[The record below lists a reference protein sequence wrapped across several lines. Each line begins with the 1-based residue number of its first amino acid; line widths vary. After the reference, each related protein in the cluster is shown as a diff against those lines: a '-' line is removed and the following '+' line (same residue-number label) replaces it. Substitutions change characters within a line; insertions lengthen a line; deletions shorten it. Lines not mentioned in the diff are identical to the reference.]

1 MMQYDGILLC
11 EKPYGA
17 TSHKVIHEMRQITGQ
32 KKIGHTGTLDPR
44 ATGLLVLCLGRAT
57 KISQFLGD
65 LDKTYDAVVR
75 LGQSSS
81 TYDSEGV
88 DMNAKPQ
95 PVPELTEKDILGLLG
110 QFKGRI
116 MQTVPPYS
124 AVKVDGRRLYNLARK
139 GKEFE
144 LPEKE
149 VEIKEIRLTKLEL
162 PDLHLT
168 IECSKG
174 TYIRTL
180 ANDIGN
186 KIGCGAYLASLVRT
200 RVGQYRLQDAT
211 TLAQAR
217 HYRDAGVL
225 AKYVKPIESVLAF
238 PWLRVCK
245 EFSPFILTG
254 QVPRMKDISEVGG
267 AFEVDELI
275 SLKDH
280 NDKIVAV
287 GRSDVRS
294 SLLKKGT
301 DNNFFRYV
309 RVLN

>member
-1 MMQYDGILLC
+1 MTQYNGILLC

-65 LDKTYDAVVR
+65 LDKTYDAVIR
-75 LGQSSS
+75 LGQSST

-88 DMNAKPQ
+88 DMDVAPQ
-95 PVPELTEKDILGLLG
+95 PVPDLTENDILELLG

-124 AVKVDGRRLYNLARK
+124 AVKVDGRRLYNLARN
-139 GKEFE
+139 GKEFD

-149 VEIKEIRLTKLEL
+149 VEIMDIRLNKIAL
-162 PDLHLT
+162 PDLHIT
-168 IECSKG
+168 VECSKG

-186 KIGCGAYLASLVRT
+186 KLGCGAYLASLVRT
-200 RVGQYRLQDAT
+200 RVGRYNLTDAM
-211 TLAQAR
+211 TLSQAK
-217 HYRDAGVL
+217 HYGDAGVL
-225 AKYVKPIESVLAF
+225 GKYIKPIESVLAF
-238 PWLRVCK
+238 PWLKVHR

-254 QVPRMKDISEVGG
+254 QVPRMKDISEIGG
-267 AFEVDELI
+267 VFEVDELI

-294 SLLKKGT
+294 SLFKPGA

>member
-1 MMQYDGILLC
+1 MTPYNGILLC

-65 LDKTYDAVVR
+65 LDKTYEAVIR
-75 LGQSSS
+75 LGRSS
-81 TYDSEGV
+81 TTYDTEGI
-88 DMNAKPQ
+88 DMEAEPQ
-95 PVPELTEKDILGLLG
+95 PVPELTENEILELLG
-110 QFKGRI
+110 QFRGRI
-116 MQTVPPYS
+116 KQTVPPYS

-149 VEIKEIRLTKLEL
+149 VEIRDIRLTKMEL
-162 PDLHLT
+162 PDLYIT
-168 IECSKG
+168 VECSKG

-186 KIGCGAYLASLVRT
+186 KIGCGAHLAALVRT
-200 RVGQYRLQDAT
+200 RVGQYNLADAM
-211 TLAQAR
+211 TLSQAG
-217 HYRDAGVL
+217 HYRDAGIL
-225 AKYVKPIESVLAF
+225 DKYIKPIESVLPF
-238 PWLRVCK
+238 PWLKVNR

-254 QVPRMKDISEVGG
+254 QVPRMKDISEIGG
-267 AFEVDELI
+267 VFEVDELV

-280 NDKIVAV
+280 NDNIVAV

-294 SLLKKGT
+294 SLFRPGT